1 MKKFLWWLAINGGFA
16 AAVWF
21 GVVGGVEG
29 ALHVAKFWVF
39 AVAVPMG
46 LLGLT
51 DALQKW
57 LAAAPQHRPAQHAAQ
72 RVIGWFALG
81 AFVWGGHVVTA
92 VAWAFWMLA
101 SAICRE
107 GVKKL
112 RAGRGESEGQTSV
125 LMPEPTGQPS
135 E

>member
-1 MKKFLWWLAINGGFA
+1 VKKFLWWLAINGGFA

-29 ALHVAKFWVF
+29 ALHVAKFWVW
-39 AVAVPMG
+39 AAAVPAG
-46 LLGLT
+46 LLGFT
-51 DALQKW
+51 SGLQRR
-57 LAAAPQHRPAQHAAQ
+57 LSAAPQPSSALGAA
-72 RVIGWFALG
+72 RLVIAWFALG

-92 VAWAFWMLA
+92 VAWAFWMVA

-112 RAGRGESEGQTSV
+112 RAGRGEGEC
-125 LMPEPTGQPS
+125 PAI
-135 E
+135 